1 MKTKALKFLL
11 LFVLCLISSN
21 AIGKEWVDFQ
31 GLLTKKI
38 PLRQYFA
45 MTGSE
50 FAKYIFKMDDTQR
63 EQAILDQFIEGN
75 VPDFLRK
82 LKPVSLT
89 QRYEDGK
96 SFIATIF
103 AMPDYLAIGSNR
115 DFIRM
120 PMNLYTAIHIADKF
134 GFTLPTRKIVDA
146 ISSQSAFHLTPEPM
160 HPSPQMRSTAYYLAH
175 NQKIKEQMKDLRA
188 LLGELIS
195 GHKKDVVISSRLVQ
209 KRGKIAIYGWH
220 RPSGD
225 PIQPLSTIHSAAYA
239 DYSHGIRL
247 ISRMALLNGEPC
259 PVFEILEDPVLANVL
274 SDEGSI
280 RGVQQLM
287 DLHQGQPWR
296 PAQASSILDTRHP
309 SIKNQF

>member
-1 MKTKALKFLL
+1 
-11 LFVLCLISSN
+11 
-21 AIGKEWVDFQ
+21 
-31 GLLTKKI
+31 
-38 PLRQYFA
+38 

-63 EQAILDQFIEGN
+63 EKAILDQFIEGN
-75 VPDFLRK
+75 IPDFLRK

-103 AMPDYLAIGSNR
+103 AMPDYLAIGSNH

-120 PMNLYTAIHIADKF
+120 PMNLYTAVHIADKF

-146 ISSQSAFHLTPEPM
+146 ISNQSAFHLTPEPM
-160 HPSPQMRSTAYYLAH
+160 QPGPEMRSTGYYLAH
-175 NQKIKEQMKDLRA
+175 NQKIKEQLRDLRCH
-188 LLGELIS
+188 LGELIS
-195 GHKKDVVISSRLVQ
+195 GHKKDVVLSSRLVQ
-209 KRGKIAIYGWH
+209 KQGKIAIYGWH

-225 PIQPLSTIHSAAYA
+225 PIQPLSTIHGATYA

-259 PVFEILEDPVLANVL
+259 PIFEILEDPLLANVL
-274 SDEGSI
+274 SEEGAI
-280 RGVQQLM
+280 RGAQQLM
-287 DLHQGQPWR
+287 DPHQGQPWR
-296 PAQASSILDTRHP
+296 PAQGSSILDPRHP